1 MSVWDK
7 AQFVLDENQSV
18 SFTPRDVSLS
28 VYILLMGGVI
38 LIGTIIAIVFNFF
51 GTPISLENKLQEI
64 DWRSILKQGSQAI
77 VVAGVAGSL
86 VTAIIVIGLMV
97 ISPLIFTNFIVAAFL
112 GNSITLGYLARRKL
126 KSRNNEFS
134 YTQIIRQMLKQR
146 TLSKDIGLGVSVG
159 IILVTLIYA
168 TIGNYFTLTFSTAS
182 IRLLYL
188 PLYIVLFAIT
198 FFFYE
203 VYRHTMEAQMGSK
216 IARTILFGW
225 VIIAASRR

>member
-1 MSVWDK
+1 MLHINNDSNHLTILYQDTVIQEIVNWVNE
-7 AQFVLDENQSV
+7 FVLDENQSV

-86 VTAIIVIGLMV
+86 VTAIIVFGLMV

-112 GNSITLGYLARRKL
+112 GNSITLWIFGEKKA
-126 KSRNNEFS
+126 
-134 YTQIIRQMLKQR
+134 
-146 TLSKDIGLGVSVG
+146 
-159 IILVTLIYA
+159 
-168 TIGNYFTLTFSTAS
+168 
-182 IRLLYL
+182 
-188 PLYIVLFAIT
+188 
-198 FFFYE
+198 
-203 VYRHTMEAQMGSK
+203 K
-216 IARTILFGW
+216 IEE
-225 VIIAASRR
+225 